1 MEKKNTMS
9 GDIMRE
15 GVITTLKFYLLFS
28 PFTVIGCDKDLW
40 WGGLR
45 EGGKEGGKREEGTLE
60 HIYIDHTCA
69 VITNSYTHNVR
80 DGADHS
86 VSTMTFN
93 IWDSF
98 RENCPT
104 VKML

>member
-1 MEKKNTMS
+1 
-9 GDIMRE
+9 MRE
-15 GVITTLKFYLLFS
+15 G
-28 PFTVIGCDKDLW
+28 G
-40 WGGLR
+40 R
-45 EGGKEGGKREEGTLE
+45 EGGRKGGKREGVKEGGREGGKREEGTLV

-93 IWDSF
+93 IQI
-98 RENCPT
+98 
-104 VKML
+104 